1 MNQRK
6 EYKIYEGSFLTETP
20 AFDQSVNILRFV
32 DPEEREYTVLVN
44 RAYLTKEQTL
54 EEFCE
59 AQMTFME
66 NTIPGFSTE
75 GKQLKSEIGPAKL
88 SVVQIA
94 NRFLQDGK
102 LMKQV
107 QSFVSLP
114 YHEVNNPAKI
124 NLIIFTLTT
133 EEEFTDYQRKHY
145 VQIINSFNPEVTEL
159 KK

>member
-6 EYKIYEGSFLTETP
+6 EYKVYEGSFLTEIP
-20 AFDQSVNILRFV
+20 KFDQSVNILRFI
-32 DPEEREYTVLVN
+32 DPEEREYTILVN
-44 RAYLTKEQTL
+44 RAYLTKEQNT
-54 EEFCE
+54 EAFCE
-59 AQMTFME
+59 AQMAFME
-66 NTIPGFSTE
+66 NTIPGFATE

-102 LMKQV
+102 SMKQV

-114 YHEVNNPAKI
+114 YHEVINPAKK

-133 EEEFTDYQRKHY
+133 EEDFTDYQRRHY
-145 VQIINSFNPEVTEL
+145 VQIINSFNPDVSEL